1 MTPIDFSVLHRLAE
15 AAPEDI
21 ASFDEVYFIGDHTG
35 SFAMRARAIAHALPN
50 FAGLAVFSVSPEK
63 RIRIAQQL
71 TVRSNWRFIEIG
83 ELIVRAASK
92 RVLLVDFNDT
102 LAGKNIG
109 AKLAEQGIVVRD
121 LLFAMHQLN
130 LVHTYQTVKEE
141 RDHLIAN
148 LGQLIGLADRFQDE
162 CSRRTLFAR
171 LQTYLTLD
179 RRPLIEVSFPLS
191 VFINNFSAKA
201 GLVAGDQDIFI
212 DAGAAHGDTI
222 SHFYDTTGG
231 RYRAMH
237 AFEPDSTNFR
247 AMQGLSAH
255 LPNVVPYFAGL
266 GEEAGEIT
274 FYESPDCRF
283 GSNFK
288 GDPGARDKTTVK
300 VLKLD
305 DVVDEATLLKVD
317 VEGWEAKVLK
327 GASRIISEC
336 KPDMTISAYHYPQD
350 IVEILATVDGIAR
363 YENIAL
369 RHYASSVFDTQ
380 LVFSDRQNFR

>member
-1 MTPIDFSVLHRLAE
+1 MTSIDFNVLHRYAE
-15 AAPEDI
+15 KPLDDI

-35 SFAMRARAIAHALPN
+35 TFAMRARAIADALPN
-50 FAGLAVFSVSPEK
+50 FAGMAVFSVSPEK

-71 TVRSNWRFIEIG
+71 TVRSNWRFIQIA
-83 ELIVRAASK
+83 ELIERAATK
-92 RVLLVDFNDT
+92 RVLLVDFNET

-109 AKLAEQGIVVRD
+109 AKLAEQGVKVCDFI
-121 LLFAMHQLN
+121 FAMHQLD
-130 LVHTYQTVKEE
+130 LVHTYQTVKQE
-141 RDHLIAN
+141 RDHLVAN
-148 LGQLIGLADRFQDE
+148 LGQLIGLAERFDDE

-171 LQTYLTLD
+171 LATYLTLD

-191 VFINNFSAKA
+191 VFINNFSNKA

-231 RYRAMH
+231 QYRAMH
-237 AFEPDSTNFR
+237 AFEPDSINFR
-247 AMQGLSAH
+247 AMQGLSRH
-255 LPNVVPYFAGL
+255 LPNVTPYFAGL

-288 GDPGARDKTTVK
+288 GDPGARDKRTVE

-305 DVVDEATLLKVD
+305 DVVDEATLLKID

-327 GASRIISEC
+327 GAANIIAKC
-336 KPDMTISAYHYPQD
+336 KPDMTVSAYHYPHD
-350 IVEILATVDGIAR
+350 IAEILATVDAIAP
-363 YENIAL
+363 YKNVAL
-369 RHYASSVFDTQ
+369 RHYAPNLFDTQ